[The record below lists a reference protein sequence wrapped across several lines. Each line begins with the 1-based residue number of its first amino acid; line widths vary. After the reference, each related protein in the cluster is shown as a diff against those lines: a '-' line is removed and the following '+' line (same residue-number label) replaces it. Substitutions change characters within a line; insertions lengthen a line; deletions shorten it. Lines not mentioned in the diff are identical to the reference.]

1 MARALRDNTC
11 QQLPQCPCSLCREHP
26 PGAAVGQRGQRFTG
40 RFIQSAFQKE
50 WLPPDTARRN
60 GVYHGSNLDRC
71 SQQLPL
77 PKAEIGKS
85 PAGCECFRLRQLTG
99 SRAQGVCQIQ
109 RPAKAEAD
117 SHFPH
122 PLRAKLLPQP
132 DKISVAAFLQGG
144 CQIHFSVRDTSG
156 TAEHLPIHNAI
167 ARAIPH
173 KARLPRF
180 QRCGSQY
187 RLENRTHR
195 IGLKCPVHKRAVRSI
210 QAGGD
215 IFRVKARCTGT
226 GPHFCTGRIQYQNAA
241 ALHRLDRHGFC
252 RALDGPGESQLNP
265 HCAAVRFYK
274 LRLCPAP
281 ELSLCV
287 DRTDQ
292 LVLCPGAGEQ
302 ILQRCLQPCD
312 AVPLAIEIAQQGRR
326 QRGIPIAA
334 RDGIAPRAHC
344 RDIPRHLHQKRP
356 GGVPF
361 LVEHCLT
368 GLAGI
373 RVKFCVA
380 SLPGQTKRQPLLPK
394 PGEQVTIAIVK
405 IAPPGRER

>member
-1 MARALRDNTC
+1 M
-11 QQLPQCPCSLCREHP
+11 
-26 PGAAVGQRGQRFTG
+26 
-40 RFIQSAFQKE
+40 
-50 WLPPDTARRN
+50 
-60 GVYHGSNLDRC
+60 
-71 SQQLPL
+71 
-77 PKAEIGKS
+77 
-85 PAGCECFRLRQLTG
+85 
-99 SRAQGVCQIQ
+99 
-109 RPAKAEAD
+109 
-117 SHFPH
+117 
-122 PLRAKLLPQP
+122 
-132 DKISVAAFLQGG
+132 
-144 CQIHFSVRDTSG
+144 RDTSG

-180 QRCGSQY
+180 QRRGGQY

-292 LVLCPGAGEQ
+292 LVLCPGTGKQ

-326 QRGIPIAA
+326 QRCIPIAA

-344 RDIPRHLHQKRP
+344 RDIPRHLYQKRP

-405 IAPPGRER
+405 MAPPGRER